1 MRFVS
6 TRGQA
11 PSVGF
16 LAAAAA
22 GRAPDGGLYL
32 PESWPTLEPQA
43 IARLAARPCGEALGE
58 VLAAFV
64 GDELERDAAYDIGR
78 EVAAAFAH
86 AATAPLR
93 ELYPNVW
100 LLELFHGPTLS
111 AADASM
117 QMLARLYGRELMG
130 QGRTPTLLL
139 AGAPAEAAAAVRAFA
154 GERHVKLVVLF
165 PEAGVSEVQRR
176 FIAGSGAAN
185 VRAVAVAGGRQD
197 CMDLAAG
204 LFADPSL
211 ADPNLADLR
220 LRDIGPANIARIIA
234 DMAVMIHAA
243 ARLGAP
249 GRLVSFAVPA
259 GDFAL
264 GVSADG
270 ARRMGVP
277 MSRIVAACNANDA
290 LARVF
295 QDGRYA
301 RSPVQHT
308 RTPALDVQAP
318 LNFERLYAEAV
329 DREGLETRRAMAAF
343 ADLGSIDMPPSA
355 RNAFAEAFAGAS
367 VSEDDTARTMVATLN
382 ETGEIIG
389 PDTAVVLAAAQRL
402 AARDRSTP
410 MVVMDLAHPA
420 LDAAAVLAATGMS
433 PAQPPQSRPA
443 ESVTEQLDRL
453 PADLAA
459 VSAYVRNFAAL

>member
-6 TRGQA
+6 TRGEA
-11 PSVGF
+11 PAVGF

-32 PESWPTLEPQA
+32 PETWPTLEPQA
-43 IARLAARPCGEALGE
+43 IARLAARPYAEALGE
-58 VLAAFV
+58 VLAAFL
-64 GDELERDAAYDIGR
+64 GEALERDAAFDIGR

-93 ELYPNVW
+93 EFYPNVW

-117 QMLARLYGRELMG
+117 QTLARLYARELRG
-130 QGRTPTLLL
+130 QERTPTLVL
-139 AGAPAEAAAAVRAFA
+139 AGDAAEAAAAVLAFA
-154 GERHVKLVVLF
+154 GERHVRLLVLF
-165 PEAGVSEVQRR
+165 PEAGASEVQRR
-176 FIAGSGAAN
+176 FITHSGAAN

-197 CMDLAAG
+197 CVDLAAG
-204 LFADPSL
+204 LFADPEL
-211 ADPNLADLR
+211 ADAG
-220 LRDIGPANIARIIA
+220 LRDIGPANIVRILA

-259 GDFAL
+259 GDFAM
-264 GVSADG
+264 GVSAYG

-277 MSRIVAACNANDA
+277 MSRIVAACNTNDA

-301 RSPVQHT
+301 SSPLQHT

-329 DREGLETRRAMAAF
+329 AREALETRRAMAAF
-343 ADLGSIDMPPSA
+343 PDIGSIDMPPSA

-367 VSEDDTARTMVATLN
+367 VGEDDTARTMLATLN
-382 ETGEIIG
+382 ETGELVG
-389 PDTAVVLAAAQRL
+389 PETAVVLAAGQRL

-410 MVVMDLAHPA
+410 MVVLGLAHPA
-420 LDAAAVLAATGMS
+420 LDAEAVKAATGAT
-433 PAQPPQSRPA
+433 PAMPLQSRAGEGAA
-443 ESVTEQLDRL
+443 EHLDRL
-453 PADLAA
+453 PADAEA
-459 VSAYVRNFAAL
+459 VKNYARAFAKA